1 MGQDLLSG
9 TFGMVLLVFAIV
21 LFLLWF
27 FLPFAVFGIKGRLD
41 EIIQQNNQLL
51 SFLENLNTDTAT
63 ISEKATNKEKG
74 VNNLSV
80 DTAPPNLVAGRFHQ
94 KQHPR

>member
-9 TFGMVLLVFAIV
+9 TFEIVLIVLSIV

-27 FLPFAVFGIKGRLD
+27 FLPFAVFGIKGKLD

-63 ISEKATNKEKG
+63 ISEKSTNEEKG
-74 VNNLSV
+74 VNNLSA
-80 DTAPPNLVAGRFHQ
+80 DTTPPNLVAGRFRQ
-94 KQHPR
+94 RQHPR